1 MLRHDDDARAAADG
15 QLAARTVADH
25 GTVTMVMKQVT
36 ATRFKAQC
44 LALLDEAAAGEEI
57 VVTKRGRPVARV
69 VAVEGPADLEGSVTF
84 HVDADG
90 LVEPLG
96 IEWDA
101 AR

>member
-1 MLRHDDDARAAADG
+1 MRRI
-15 QLAARTVADH
+15 
-25 GTVTMVMKQVT
+25 T

-69 VAVEGPADLEGSVTF
+69 IPAEAPAALNGSVTF
-84 HVDADG
+84 HVDDDA
-90 LVEPLG
+90 LIEPLDV
-96 IEWDA
+96 EWDA